1 MLKVIL
7 RSGLCRIRV
16 YGIDRHRHG
25 TCYQRSWRIKTSV
38 KLRRNQGRF
47 DSYSPTN

>member
-1 MLKVIL
+1 M
-7 RSGLCRIRV
+7 

-25 TCYQRSWRIKTSV
+25 TCYQQGWRIKTSV

-47 DSYSPTN
+47 DSCSPTKLTIGSSNV